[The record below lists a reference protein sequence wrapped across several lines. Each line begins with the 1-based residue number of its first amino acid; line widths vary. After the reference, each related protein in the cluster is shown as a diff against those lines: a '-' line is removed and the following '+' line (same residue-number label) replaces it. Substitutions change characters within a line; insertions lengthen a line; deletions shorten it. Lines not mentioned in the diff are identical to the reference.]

1 MRLSV
6 APPRGTQGARAVE
19 ARAAARPMSVWAGLA
34 TTSASS
40 SPAAAAAAVAGDFRA
55 SLSAATVATAA
66 ELVGKGKTVG
76 TAEEG
81 LGVLP
86 GPAAMQVWGAITLW
100 ALRAPLEVP
109 VELGNL
115 AVTVGSPAAA
125 AAVVATYKAA
135 AVVAAALETRA
146 AVATTRAVAEAAV
159 AAQAGLVA

>member
-1 MRLSV
+1 ME
-6 APPRGTQGARAVE
+6 ARAV
-19 ARAAARPMSVWAGLA
+19 ARPMSVWAGRA

-40 SPAAAAAAVAGDFRA
+40 SPAAAAAVVAGDFRA

-76 TAEEG
+76 TAAEG

-86 GPAAMQVWGAITLW
+86 GPAAMQVWGAITLS

-115 AVTVGSPAAA
+115 AVTVGRPEEEEEE
-125 AAVVATYKAA
+125 VATYKAA
-135 AVVAAALETRA
+135 AAVAAALETRA
-146 AVATTRAVAEAAV
+146 AVATIRAVAEAAV